1 MFFEKKYY
9 LEKKEQDCTNFV
21 LKALPQYLA
30 LKERKRLKDEIIEI
44 KLLAQLNDDIIPNF
58 ENADYIY
65 RNIMYIEIIVNN
77 INRVQSYIEILHK
90 LFKAPTILK
99 ISDTKQNYLY
109 SFSVKRLNKLDNENI
124 VIEHIINTTQFNDI
138 IYIRKKSEYEEIIN
152 KAVNKNNKFEYYF
165 ELLFRSKI
173 FSLKNELKQE
183 YNELLESKM
192 FYDYEKMLYNFDK
205 LLILEDLIQKYDK
218 ENSMAEKIKIRKE
231 LDNII
236 FIC

>member
-1 MFFEKKYY
+1 MQLINILNFNVEKGMKKMFFEKKYY

-124 VIEHIINTTQFNDI
+124 VIEHIINTTQSHTCLIGFNFI
-138 IYIRKKSEYEEIIN
+138 P
-152 KAVNKNNKFEYYF
+152 VTF
-165 ELLFRSKI
+165 LLVS
-173 FSLKNELKQE
+173 
-183 YNELLESKM
+183 Y
-192 FYDYEKMLYNFDK
+192 
-205 LLILEDLIQKYDK
+205 
-218 ENSMAEKIKIRKE
+218 
-231 LDNII
+231 II
-236 FIC
+236 FQIITL